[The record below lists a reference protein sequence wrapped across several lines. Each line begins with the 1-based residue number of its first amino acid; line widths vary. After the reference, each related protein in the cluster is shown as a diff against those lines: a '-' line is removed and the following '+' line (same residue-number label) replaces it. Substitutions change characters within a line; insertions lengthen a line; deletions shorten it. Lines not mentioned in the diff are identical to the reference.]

1 MFPPGFTPVKR
12 LFNEHC
18 CRSEEICLKTKPTK
32 AAIPECLE
40 CDDDM
45 SHVEFCLQI
54 ECDVDASL
62 PIGSLPPGQVLLASR
77 ILRRLVLVN
86 NFGHRVTVIV
96 GITNVT
102 FCVLLVTPPIQ
113 RGDYTVTFW
122 SIHTTGI
129 VGSQHVFPP
138 DEQVA
143 GGRVAGALIT
153 SHHVPSP
160 RLLGLSCSGEKLMLV
175 HHQRK
180 ESISPPPTTNT
191 TTTTKKGWQASTV
204 ILKEEGEWC
213 KGVSATR
220 ERLNPCKVCG
230 HTDILDGVGRLA
242 DGAAA
247 GHDDH
252 GYDVGHD
259 DHQNDLYAVYV
270 VGLHVDLLRCL

>member
-18 CRSEEICLKTKPTK
+18 CRS
-32 AAIPECLE
+32 ECLE

-153 SHHVPSP
+153 SHHVTSP
-160 RLLGLSCSGEKLMLV
+160 RLLGLSGWSEGAYYVDQDDLPHLHLENLQI
-175 HHQRK
+175 HH
-180 ESISPPPTTNT
+180 
-191 TTTTKKGWQASTV
+191 
-204 ILKEEGEWC
+204 L
-213 KGVSATR
+213 TR
-220 ERLNPCKVCG
+220 VRLHYN
-230 HTDILDGVGRLA
+230 HMA
-242 DGAAA
+242 
-247 GHDDH
+247 
-252 GYDVGHD
+252 
-259 DHQNDLYAVYV
+259 
-270 VGLHVDLLRCL
+270 LL